1 MTGVNILKGIKIT
14 IAGKMVLA
22 ALTIVAVLIVLFTGD
37 MVSCS
42 DNRIMPMLQGPVV
55 DIEKWSD
62 DRPLRVAVYPGGGF
76 AAGILENNGLK
87 ANRESKFYKN
97 HRLLVEFHIVENPE
111 TCMKLLADNSVDI
124 TWVDLQR
131 FTVMYSRYRTINPV
145 AFMQYSWSA
154 GEHAIFSRGIISVSG
169 LKERKALCV
178 ESGVSHFLALYLL
191 RCNSLTGN
199 EVKWKFTYT
208 DADADSLF
216 NGGGYPVCAVSRLIG
231 SGNKNTVIASTRDAD
246 RLIPGLFIG
255 REQTLYVNAP
265 HIQKFIKGWMEG
277 VLDLRSN
284 REPAEKILASAY
296 QVSDDIAKLM
306 LDCVFPVDINDN
318 MEFFGMKGKTYNG
331 FSELYDLA
339 EDIWSEAGYPTGH
352 GFSNF
357 ARDTSLLTSVISGS
371 VVPVPK
377 SVPSAINSPGNKEN
391 LKPVCASTVIDFE
404 KDSLVFNFRMK
415 NRIKDF
421 AMKGA
426 RFSRLPIRIDARTT
440 YPGELI
446 NAYRWMVRIR
456 NILDVLEEFGIDKN
470 RCFFNTMDTV
480 PAADQGSAQTAAVL
494 EKVSLTL
501 VREEPLQK

>member
-1 MTGVNILKGIKIT
+1 
-14 IAGKMVLA
+14 
-22 ALTIVAVLIVLFTGD
+22 
-37 MVSCS
+37 
-42 DNRIMPMLQGPVV
+42 
-55 DIEKWSD
+55 
-62 DRPLRVAVYPGGGF
+62 
-76 AAGILENNGLK
+76 
-87 ANRESKFYKN
+87 
-97 HRLLVEFHIVENPE
+97 
-111 TCMKLLADNSVDI
+111 
-124 TWVDLQR
+124 
-131 FTVMYSRYRTINPV
+131 
-145 AFMQYSWSA
+145 
-154 GEHAIFSRGIISVSG
+154 
-169 LKERKALCV
+169 
-178 ESGVSHFLALYLL
+178 
-191 RCNSLTGN
+191 
-199 EVKWKFTYT
+199 
-208 DADADSLF
+208 
-216 NGGGYPVCAVSRLIG
+216 
-231 SGNKNTVIASTRDAD
+231 
-246 RLIPGLFIG
+246 
-255 REQTLYVNAP
+255 
-265 HIQKFIKGWMEG
+265 
-277 VLDLRSN
+277 
-284 REPAEKILASAY
+284 
-296 QVSDDIAKLM
+296 
-306 LDCVFPVDINDN
+306 
-318 MEFFGMKGKTYNG
+318 
-331 FSELYDLA
+331 
-339 EDIWSEAGYPTGH
+339 